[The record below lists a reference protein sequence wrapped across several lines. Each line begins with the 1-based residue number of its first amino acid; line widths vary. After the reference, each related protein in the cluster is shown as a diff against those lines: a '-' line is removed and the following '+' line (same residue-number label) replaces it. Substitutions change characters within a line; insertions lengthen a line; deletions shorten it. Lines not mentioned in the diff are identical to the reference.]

1 MRLRQRIR
9 VNVAGPDGGKEAVLE
24 TARSTLR
31 SRLLRR
37 LVGGRVVV
45 PVLTPAGRNVESA
58 EIHESRDAGQ
68 KGN

>member
-37 LVGGRVVV
+37 LVGDRVAV
-45 PVLTPAGRNVESA
+45 PVLTPAGRNVKSA